1 MRTKPSSWS
10 LLWPKLTSERAMN
23 DIVIISH
30 TACYL
35 EKYSTAKSALE
46 KGASVAPNE
55 SKFKK
60 MLDECNL
67 LIAEEEKDLVQQMP
81 PTFPSNSTTPLA
93 TAADDPP
100 LPSPAKPMFRHEFY
114 QKPEEV
120 VVTIFAKG
128 IPKQNV
134 NVEFGD
140 QIVKDAYRFQP
151 RLFGKMIPE
160 KCRYEVLSTNVQVP
174 LLPKSNVASVV
185 SHRPVYPSSKPRK
198 DWDKLEAEVKKQSA
212 DEDMR
217 RAMKKSFAESNGT
230 VLSTNWKEVG
240 TKKVESTPP
249 DGIELKKWEYLFKYS
264 FLCLVKNS
272 DKYLNFNLFWFLLE
286 FSLHSCGA
294 V

>member
-100 LPSPAKPMFRHEFY
+100 LPSPAKPMFR
-114 QKPEEV
+114 
-120 VVTIFAKG
+120 
-128 IPKQNV
+128 
-134 NVEFGD
+134 
-140 QIVKDAYRFQP
+140 
-151 RLFGKMIPE
+151 
-160 KCRYEVLSTNVQVP
+160 
-174 LLPKSNVASVV
+174 
-185 SHRPVYPSSKPRK
+185 
-198 DWDKLEAEVKKQSA
+198 
-212 DEDMR
+212 
-217 RAMKKSFAESNGT
+217 
-230 VLSTNWKEVG
+230 
-240 TKKVESTPP
+240 
-249 DGIELKKWEYLFKYS
+249 
-264 FLCLVKNS
+264 
-272 DKYLNFNLFWFLLE
+272 
-286 FSLHSCGA
+286 
-294 V
+294 